1 MDQCHHGRRGN
12 EVRHLLQEGE
22 VLKVRGTWRKELFVF
37 ANLQVDSVL
46 LCIYKTSRSDSV

>member
-1 MDQCHHGRRGN
+1 MDQSHHGRREN

-37 ANLQVDSVL
+37 ANLQVDYVL
-46 LCIYKTSRSDSV
+46 LCV